1 MDALPSRTW
10 VAEAPG
16 DVTLETF
23 TVTYDRDGAAERAI
37 VVSAT
42 PRGTRVWANSDDPG
56 VIDALVSSEVLP
68 TAGRIA
74 ADGRFDLR

>member
-1 MDALPSRTW
+1 M
-10 VAEAPG
+10 
-16 DVTLETF
+16 TLETF
-23 TVTYDRDGAAERAI
+23 TVTYDREGAAERAI

-42 PRGTRVWANSDDPG
+42 PGGTRVWANSDDRA

-74 ADGRFDLR
+74 PDGRFELR